1 MRMKAVAHAVGLAS
15 IVLVATSCGDV
26 VRTGRSP
33 AYLIVDSI
41 LGQRGGGTSSTFG
54 TPLSS
59 DVITNVT
66 TFADL
71 GQVTLRVA
79 AKDVTSPFGPTTNN
93 DITVTRYHVSYQ
105 RSDGRNT
112 QGLDVPYA
120 FDGAVTGTAAAGG
133 NPVTLTFEL
142 VRAVA
147 KRETP
152 LVNLVSAQTVVTTI
166 ANVTFYGR
174 DQVGNEVVA
183 TGTIQIDFGNFG
195 D

>member
-1 MRMKAVAHAVGLAS
+1 MRMKAVVHAVCLAS
-15 IVLVATSCGDV
+15 IVLATTSCGDV

-41 LGQRGGGTSSTFG
+41 LGQRGGGTDSSFG

-93 DITVTRYHVSYQ
+93 DITVTVVEIRGDTEGSV
-105 RSDGRNT
+105 
-112 QGLDVPYA
+112 
-120 FDGAVTGTAAAGG
+120 
-133 NPVTLTFEL
+133 FEEWM
-142 VRAVA
+142 
-147 KRETP
+147 KE
-152 LVNLVSAQTVVTTI
+152 
-166 ANVTFYGR
+166 
-174 DQVGNEVVA
+174 E
-183 TGTIQIDFGNFG
+183 
-195 D
+195 